1 MTRARP
7 ASSCWHARQ
16 SDGLVRIETRRLRLR
31 ELREEDAE
39 PLARIFADPSVVE
52 YSGGRSPSLEE
63 VREGIRQHI
72 SGYEDRGFGLLA
84 AELRDTGELVGRICF
99 LDTEVDPTADAE
111 LHYHL
116 APAAWG
122 SGLAT
127 EAARA
132 VLEWAFDAGR
142 LRRVVAVIHPLNHAS
157 RRVAEKCG
165 LRFWKEAPLANSTL
179 FHVYRLDA
187 PNRAGP
193 VAGVAASAD

>member
-1 MTRARP
+1 M
-7 ASSCWHARQ
+7 Q
-16 SDGLVRIETRRLRLR
+16 IETPRLRLR
-31 ELREEDAE
+31 KLREEDAE

-72 SGYEDRGFGLLA
+72 AGYEDRGFGLLA
-84 AELRDTGELVGRICF
+84 AELRVTGELVGRIGF
-99 LDTEVDPTADAE
+99 LDTDVDPSADAE

-127 EAARA
+127 EAASA
-132 VLEWAFDAGR
+132 VLEWAFEAGR
-142 LRRVVAVIHPLNHAS
+142 LGRVVAVIHPQNHAS

-165 LRFWKEAPLANSTL
+165 LRFWKEARLADANL

-187 PNRAGP
+187 PARRGR
-193 VAGVAASAD
+193 VAGVAASADQR